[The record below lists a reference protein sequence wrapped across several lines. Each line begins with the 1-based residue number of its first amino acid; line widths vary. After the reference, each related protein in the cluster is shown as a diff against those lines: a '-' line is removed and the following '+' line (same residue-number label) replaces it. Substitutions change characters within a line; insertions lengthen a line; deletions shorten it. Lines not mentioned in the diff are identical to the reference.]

1 MSKLVILYVIC
12 HIYLFVL
19 SLIKC
24 YFYLKGAAPDL
35 FWTLDGTD
43 EQVPGKPASLF
54 SDINLMIIVVV
65 LSCTI
70 VCVGRLCGALHWCW
84 EVLFGAGGLDIT
96 KN

>member
-1 MSKLVILYVIC
+1 MVTVTVCQSWS
-12 HIYLFVL
+12 YLH
-19 SLIKC
+19 SLKSC
-24 YFYLKGAAPDL
+24 YFYLNLKGAPDL

-70 VCVGRLCGALHWCW
+70 ICVGRLCGALHWCW